1 MGVISFGPRPEGLVC
16 SICLSP
22 FRRWLWRPQ
31 DETEE
36 SQDVNGLD
44 PRVILWR
51 RLPDLSSV
59 LHEDVSDLY
68 STSHEQ
74 EINISWIKPP
84 RTLLLEHS
92 LV

>member
-1 MGVISFGPRPEGLVC
+1 MGAMSFGPRPHEWVC

-36 SQDVNGLD
+36 SQDVSRLD

-51 RLPDLSSV
+51 RLPDVSSI
-59 LHEDVSDLY
+59 LHEDLLDLY

-74 EINISWIKPP
+74 EINI
-84 RTLLLEHS
+84 
-92 LV
+92 